1 MDLKTKVSKSTF
13 LQKLFVSYLLVLL
26 AFLTCLF
33 PFASELVQKVIQKTF
48 EYRLLTLISWASKA
62 TSTEDLITH
71 LELQEN
77 VLFSRITLLPKT
89 LNILYDSSS
98 SKDPYEFE
106 GSELDDVIT
115 GKTGYKE
122 VYSPFLEQKLLYVT
136 HTFDLQGN
144 CFILRVAFPYSQ
156 VSDLIVGLDRGFF
169 ILSAAVLLIFAI
181 IMWIIIYYLSRP
193 IQIIIN
199 AIKPYQE
206 GRAETITKIFI
217 SNNQSEFCKLAAT
230 LNSLSDR
237 IQSHNHTLTHERN
250 IKEIILDSL
259 GEGIIALN
267 GSQEILFINSVASQ
281 LLQIDPYK
289 LIGKKIEDLSQ
300 KELLPLYK
308 SCLKEHQPIAGNLT
322 IKDQKKFLEILAV
335 PITTVDGAVLILKDK
350 SSHYRIIEMGKD
362 FVANASHEL
371 RTPITIIRGFA
382 ETLYEHPELP
392 QTMVHDIITKI
403 VKNCTRMEML
413 IKNLLTLA
421 DIEKLPLSKMYNF
434 DLVALVD
441 NCRQMTQTIWNSA
454 QITITCLTPELY
466 LMSDPDLLELAICNL
481 LSNASKYS
489 NPPAI
494 IRVHLSEN
502 ISSVF
507 IAVTDQG
514 IGIPPD
520 DLDNIFDR
528 FYTVDKTHS
537 RRLGGAGLGL
547 AITKTIIDKHEGTIH
562 VSSRLGAGSTFTMIL
577 PKRS

>member
-1 MDLKTKVSKSTF
+1 M
-13 LQKLFVSYLLVLL
+13 
-26 AFLTCLF
+26 
-33 PFASELVQKVIQKTF
+33 
-48 EYRLLTLISWASKA
+48 
-62 TSTEDLITH
+62 
-71 LELQEN
+71 
-77 VLFSRITLLPKT
+77 
-89 LNILYDSSS
+89 
-98 SKDPYEFE
+98 
-106 GSELDDVIT
+106 
-115 GKTGYKE
+115 
-122 VYSPFLEQKLLYVT
+122 T

-181 IMWIIIYYLSRP
+181 IIWIIIYYLSRP

-237 IQSHNHTLTHERN
+237 IQSHNHTLNHERN